1 MTTRSVVVFDLD
13 GTLLDARARQVH
25 ALVQAGIALEQPT
38 PDPDRF
44 WQLKRNGSTTGQAL
58 EQLGMPAARAHRL
71 ATWWQEHVE
80 DSEMLRFDQL
90 LPLATASIE
99 ACRVEGLSPCILTA
113 RSGAGSVLVQLDEC
127 GLARLVDDVRV
138 VSPADAATA
147 KAVHLKQWGA
157 VAMIGDTESDARAAV
172 LATVPFLAVSCGQ
185 RSEDFLRARFLEVFV
200 DAHSAVMHWLSKRRS
215 NG

>member
-1 MTTRSVVVFDLD
+1 MTTRSVVAFDLD

-25 ALVQAGIALEQPT
+25 ALVQAGIALDEPT
-38 PDPDRF
+38 PDADRF

-71 ATWWQEHVE
+71 ATWWQAHVE